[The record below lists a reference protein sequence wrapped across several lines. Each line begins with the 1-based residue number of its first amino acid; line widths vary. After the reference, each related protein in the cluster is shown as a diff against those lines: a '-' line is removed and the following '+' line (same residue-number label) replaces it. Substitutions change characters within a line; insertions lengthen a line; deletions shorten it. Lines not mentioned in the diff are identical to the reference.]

1 MDINDLKNQINDR
14 FENSPIQSSAFY
26 ADPEDHLDNQKKLR
40 LTLKSFIETQNP
52 DTPFALQ
59 LMCTHAEI
67 TIMPLGLLDLN
78 ELKEWE
84 NKKRSESGKTYA
96 TEDEKTG
103 FPIVVQFEPHVK
115 DFKPEKDI
123 LDIYTDDLFDHFNDT
138 FNDKLWPA
146 VMKYLNENQTILR
159 DVEKKLVDERD
170 EVRETNLTQLKDM
183 SDDQMI
189 KKIGYS
195 LNENQFE
202 HYATYIADLS
212 QVNAILVSSGTFV
225 KDQILKDMP
234 FGQMMNLA
242 EMRNTFFWVL
252 DNTFNEI
259 IYFYIQGFGTTNP
272 NLKKHLNTIRKNLAT
287 LMRTDA
293 WKKCNDIIEKNEKFN
308 IQKFF
313 TDVFMPIAEN
323 LEVEVD
329 KFN

>member
-1 MDINDLKNQINDR
+1 MDINDLKNQINNR
-14 FENSPIQSSAFY
+14 FENAPIQSSAFY

-40 LTLKSFIETQNP
+40 VTLKSFIETQKP

-59 LMCTHAEI
+59 VLATHSEI

-78 ELKEWE
+78 ELKQWE
-84 NKKRSESGKTYA
+84 NEQRLKSGKTYA
-96 TEDEKTG
+96 TGEEKTG
-103 FPIVVQFEPHVK
+103 TPIVVQFESHVK
-115 DFKPEKDI
+115 DFKSEKDV
-123 LDIYTDDLFDHFNDT
+123 LDIYTDDLFNHFNDT

-146 VMKYLNENQTILR
+146 IMKYLNENQTILR
-159 DVEKKLVDERD
+159 DVEKKLVAESQ
-170 EVRETNLTQLKDM
+170 EVKATNLQQLQNM
-183 SDDQMI
+183 QADQR
-189 KKIGYS
+189 KEKIGFD
-195 LNENQFE
+195 LKEDQFD
-202 HYATYIADLS
+202 HYANYIADLS
-212 QVNAILVSSGTFV
+212 QVNAILVSSASFV

-234 FGQMMNLA
+234 FGQMMNLP

-259 IYFYIQGFGTTNP
+259 IYFYIQAFGSTNP

-293 WKKCNDIIEKNEKFN
+293 WKKCNDIIEKGEKFN
-308 IQKFF
+308 SQKFF

-329 KFN
+329 KFK

>member
-1 MDINDLKNQINDR
+1 MDINDLKKQINDR
-14 FENSPIQSSAFY
+14 FENAPIQSSAFY

-59 LMCTHAEI
+59 IMATHSEI

-84 NKKRSESGKTYA
+84 NKKRAESGKTYA
-96 TEDEKTG
+96 SADEKTG
-103 FPIVVQFEPHVK
+103 TPVVVQFVSHVK
-115 DFKPEKDI
+115 DFKSEKEV
-123 LDIYTDDLFDHFNDT
+123 LDFYTDDLFEHFNDT
-138 FNDKLWPA
+138 FNDKLWPT
-146 VMKYLNENQTILR
+146 VMKYLNENQTILK
-159 DVEKKLVDERD
+159 DIEKKLVDERK
-170 EVRETNLTQLKDM
+170 EVKETNLKQLQAMDA
-183 SDDQMI
+183 SQVE
-189 KKIGYS
+189 KKVGFK
-195 LNENQFE
+195 LDEKQFD
-202 HYATYIADLS
+202 HYASYIADLS
-212 QVNAILVSSGTFV
+212 QVNAILVSSSTFV

-234 FGQMMNLA
+234 FAQMMNLA

-259 IYFYIQGFGTTNP
+259 IYFYIQAFGKTNP

-293 WKKCNDIIEKNEKFN
+293 WKKSNDIIENNQKFN
-308 IQKFF
+308 ANKFF
-313 TDVFMPIAEN
+313 SEVFMPIAEN

-329 KFN
+329 KFS

>member
-1 MDINDLKNQINDR
+1 MDINDLKKQINDR
-14 FENSPIQSSAFY
+14 FENAPIQSSAFY

-59 LMCTHAEI
+59 VMATHSEI

-84 NKKRSESGKTYA
+84 NKKRADSGKTYA
-96 TEDEKTG
+96 SDTQKTG
-103 FPIVVQFEPHVK
+103 TPVVVQFEPHVK
-115 DFKPEKDI
+115 DYKREKEI

-138 FNDKLWPA
+138 FNDKLWP
-146 VMKYLNENQTILR
+146 VIMKYLNENQTILR
-159 DVEKKLVDERD
+159 NIEKKLVSESQ
-170 EVRETNLTQLKDM
+170 EVKETNLNQLKNM
-183 SDDQMI
+183 SSDEMQKKVGFKLTEDQ
-189 KKIGYS
+189 
-195 LNENQFE
+195 FD

-212 QVNAILVSSGTFV
+212 QVNAILVSSGSFV

-259 IYFYIQGFGTTNP
+259 MYFYIQAFGSTNP

-293 WKKCNDIIEKNEKFN
+293 WKKSNDIIEKGQKFN
-308 IQKFF
+308 VQKFF

>member
-1 MDINDLKNQINDR
+1 MDINDLKKQINDR
-14 FENSPIQSSAFY
+14 FENTPIQSSAFY

-40 LTLKSFIETQNP
+40 VTLKSFIETQNP

-59 LMCTHAEI
+59 IMATHSEI

-78 ELKEWE
+78 ELKDWE
-84 NKKRSESGKTYA
+84 NKKRAESGKTYA
-96 TEDEKTG
+96 SGNEKEGT
-103 FPIVVQFEPHVK
+103 PVVVQFESHVK
-115 DFKPEKDI
+115 DFKSEKEV
-123 LDIYTDDLFDHFNDT
+123 LDFYTDDLFDHFNDT
-138 FNDKLWPA
+138 FNSKLWPT

-159 DVEKKLVDERD
+159 DIEKKLVKESE
-170 EVRETNLTQLKDM
+170 EVKDTNLKQLNNM
-183 SDDQMI
+183 TTEQRE
-189 KKIGYS
+189 KKVGFK
-195 LNENQFE
+195 LDEKQFD

-212 QVNAILVSSGTFV
+212 QVNAILVASGSFV

-234 FGQMMNLA
+234 FAQMMNLA

-252 DNTFNEI
+252 DNTFNEMV
-259 IYFYIQGFGTTNP
+259 YFYIQRFGSTNP

-293 WKKCNDIIEKNEKFN
+293 WKKCNDIIEKNQKFN
-308 IQKFF
+308 VNKFF
-313 TDVFMPIAEN
+313 SDVFMPIAEN